1 MSRSSKNEKCKIRDK
16 KNNKIWYYIDKE
28 EMLERHPDGDYL
40 IAGEVSVNCLE
51 TEESV
56 KEIKISKEINEEEV
70 IPVKSSGTYKE
81 GKYYTKGYIPC
92 EEDGRY
98 IVVKKKKRMKLFLL
112 LFLIPLLILGILSG
126 GMFMKKR
133 TDIDPNAGDYTA
145 GLKRPDNINSS
156 QILIPGYEKWT
167 LKEGSDT
174 INSALFNP
182 EGNPC
187 FFKYT
192 ITEKKTG
199 DVLYESKLVP
209 PGKGITPIKLNKTFK
224 EGSYTVILQ
233 FESFD
238 LENTKIQY
246 NGSDVEIQLN
256 VVK

>member
-1 MSRSSKNEKCKIRDK
+1 MSKVSKNKIRDK

-28 EMLERHPDGDYL
+28 KILERHPEGDYL
-40 IAGEVSVNCLE
+40 IVGEITVNYSE
-51 TEESV
+51 DEDSI
-56 KEIKISKEINEEEV
+56 KKIKISKEVNEAEL
-70 IPVKSSGTYKE
+70 IAVKPSGTYKE

-92 EEDGRY
+92 EEEGKY
-98 IVVKKKKRMKLFLL
+98 IVVKKKKNTKIFFVLF
-112 LFLIPLLILGILSG
+112 FILILILGLLLG
-126 GMFMKKR
+126 GKLMKKR

-145 GLKRPDNINSS
+145 GLKRPDNISSS

-192 ITEKKTG
+192 IIEKATG
-199 DVLYESKLVP
+199 DTLYESKLVP
-209 PGKGITPIKLNKTFK
+209 PGKGITPIKINKRFE
-224 EGSYTVILQ
+224 EGIYRLILK

-238 LENTKIQY
+238 LEDTNIQY

>member
-1 MSRSSKNEKCKIRDK
+1 MSRGSKKEKCKIIDK
-16 KNNKIWYYIDKE
+16 KSNKIWYYIDKE
-28 EMLERHPDGDYL
+28 EISEIHPDGDYL

-56 KEIKISKEINEEEV
+56 KEIKINKEINEEEL
-70 IPVKSSGTYKE
+70 IPVKPLGTYKE

-92 EEDGRY
+92 AEDGKY
-98 IVVKKKKRMKLFLL
+98 IVVKKKKRTKLFLL
-112 LFLIPLLILGILSG
+112 LFLIPLLILGILFG
-126 GMFMKKR
+126 GMFMKNR

-145 GLKRPDNINSS
+145 GLKRPDNIGSS

-192 ITEKKTG
+192 ITEKETG

-209 PGKGITPIKLNKTFK
+209 PGKGITPIKLNRTFEK
-224 EGSYTVILQ
+224 GNYKLILK

-238 LENTKIQY
+238 LENTDIQY
-246 NGSDVEIQLN
+246 NGSDVEVQLN
-256 VVK
+256 VVE